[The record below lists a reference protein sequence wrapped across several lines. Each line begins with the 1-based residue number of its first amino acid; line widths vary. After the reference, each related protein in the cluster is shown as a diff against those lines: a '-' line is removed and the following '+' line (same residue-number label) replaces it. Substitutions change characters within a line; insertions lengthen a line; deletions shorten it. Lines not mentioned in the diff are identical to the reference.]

1 MPTGL
6 SSALLAPKGQLMK
19 HSTAVIL
26 PVLLLPIVVV
36 LLASSCEGR
45 GLPVHGKVRS
55 SSKSHRL
62 PGKDVAATSL
72 KADGWLSRQLMEAR
86 HMMAA
91 QQADAEV
98 KEGMKM
104 AAASA
109 GAVRATAT
117 PTPADT
123 VWQRL
128 SQREDTGFHLDYA
141 GPRTHTPSHN

>member
-1 MPTGL
+1 
-6 SSALLAPKGQLMK
+6 
-19 HSTAVIL
+19 
-26 PVLLLPIVVV
+26 
-36 LLASSCEGR
+36 
-45 GLPVHGKVRS
+45 
-55 SSKSHRL
+55 
-62 PGKDVAATSL
+62 
-72 KADGWLSRQLMEAR
+72 
-86 HMMAA
+86 MMAA

>member
-55 SSKSHRL
+55 SSKSNRL
-62 PGKDVAATSL
+62 PGKVGISERIMRGLTVHHLIIESL
-72 KADGWLSRQLMEAR
+72 
-86 HMMAA
+86 
-91 QQADAEV
+91 
-98 KEGMKM
+98 
-104 AAASA
+104 
-109 GAVRATAT
+109 
-117 PTPADT
+117 
-123 VWQRL
+123 
-128 SQREDTGFHLDYA
+128 FF
-141 GPRTHTPSHN
+141 